1 MKIRR
6 SIEFKAKPEALVVG
20 DVISFKLL
28 DGEKVEAR
36 AIRNEGNRM
45 LMWFEDCIKGR
56 YPMNEEN
63 TNNGG
68 WLDSDARS
76 LLNTEIINRFPGKIL
91 KHMVKDDNGD
101 WLHLLSIEEVFGM
114 TPDFEITKESAK
126 LQIPALKTEKS
137 HVKGLGLHGETTWHW
152 LRSPYAS
159 NATYFCDVDTN
170 GTTYYNGASVARGLA
185 PAFYLSISQSVGLS
199 DEGEEA

>member
-114 TPDFEITKESAK
+114 TPDFEITKESGPV
-126 LQIPALKTEKS
+126 LYVSGIDM
-137 HVKGLGLHGETTWHW
+137 KGLGLHGETTWHW

-159 NATYFCDVDTN
+159 NAANFCHVSTN
-170 GTTYYNGASVARGLA
+170 GTANYNHASIALGLA

-199 DEGEEA
+199 DEGEET

>member
-1 MKIRR
+1 MKIKRTLELKTN
-6 SIEFKAKPEALVVG
+6 IKNIQLG
-20 DVISFKLL
+20 DIISFKLL

-114 TPDFEITKESAK
+114 TPNFEITKESAK

-152 LRSPYAS
+152 LRSPDAS
-159 NATYFCDVDTN
+159 DATHFCSVSL
-170 GTTYYNGASVARGLA
+170 NGATCYNNASTALGLA

-199 DEGEEA
+199 DEGEET

>member
-137 HVKGLGLHGETTWHW
+137 HVKGLGLHGKTTWHW
-152 LRSPYAS
+152 LRSPCAS
-159 NATYFCDVDTN
+159 NATRFCHVSSN
-170 GTTYYNGASVARGLA
+170 GTTDYGSASVARGLA

-199 DEGEEA
+199 DEGEET

>member
-20 DVISFKLL
+20 DIISFKLL

-45 LMWFEDCIKGR
+45 LMWFEDCIQGR

-126 LQIPALKTEKS
+126 LQIPALKTEKG

-159 NATYFCDVDTN
+159 GATDFCNVYTN
-170 GTTYYNGASVARGLA
+170 GTAGCSGASFASGLA

-199 DEGEEA
+199 DEGEET